1 MTLSHSPPP
10 VISGL
15 APDVVLIVTE
25 HGDGC
30 IVDLDGSFYA
40 VSPVAAAMLRDMLD
54 GGRDAAVARSV
65 ARYGIDEAR
74 IACDLDTLLADLS
87 RRGLLRRQDTP
98 HRASMRPVVAR
109 AFAGVAHRLVRLAPT
124 QRSRAWIALTFAR
137 LSFLV
142 SGWNA
147 TVKAWQRRLNGLGS
161 TSVAHTGELARAID
175 GAVRSVAAVHL
186 MNVDCKERALASFA
200 LARCVG
206 LPASLV
212 VGVEFYPLAGHSWC
226 ESDDAVIGDEASHC
240 HRFTPAF
247 RLS

>member
-1 MTLSHSPPP
+1 MTSSRSPLP

-15 APDVVLIVTE
+15 APDVALIVTE
-25 HGDGC
+25 HGDAC
-30 IVDLDGSFYA
+30 IVDLDGSFFA

-54 GGRDAAVARSV
+54 GGRDVAIARSA

-74 IACDLDTLLADLS
+74 IAGDLDALVDDLT
-87 RRGLLRRQDTP
+87 RRGLLQQRDIRRRSGT
-98 HRASMRPVVAR
+98 RRII
-109 AFAGVAHRLVRLAPT
+109 AGALAVMAHRLMLLAST
-124 QRSRAWIALTFAR
+124 QRSRAWIALSFAR

-147 TVKAWQRRLNGLGS
+147 TAKAWQRRLDGLGAAS
-161 TSVAHTGELARAID
+161 AADGELARTID
-175 GAVRSVAAVHL
+175 GAVRSTAARHV

-200 LARCVG
+200 LARCAG

-226 ESDDAVIGDEASHC
+226 EMDNAVIGDEASHC
-240 HRFTPAF
+240 RRFTPAF